1 MILHGLVVLA
11 ILGFL
16 FKYTCTRFVCLLI
29 FYTLL
34 MAFFISLSRDIFGVI
49 GGFAMMMYIMK
60 EFECM
65 RFIK

>member
-1 MILHGLVVLA
+1 MLLHGLVVLA

-29 FYTLL
+29 FYTFL
-34 MAFFISLSRDIFGVI
+34 MAFFISLSKDAWGVI
-49 GGFAMMMYIMK
+49 GGFVVMMYIMK
-60 EFECM
+60 NFECM

>member
-16 FKYTCTRFVCLLI
+16 FKYTCTRVVCLFI
-29 FYTLL
+29 FYMLL
-34 MAFFISLSRDIFGVI
+34 MAFFISLSRDAWGVVC
-49 GGFAMMMYIMK
+49 GFIVMMYIMK
-60 EFECM
+60 EFEFM